1 MTYNNKRDAVVL
13 STVSLGSAGGYA
25 KLVAK
30 DNATT
35 AGLFAHSVKEID
47 ASAVNVA
54 ASIVGNSLDNVIYG
68 GTGSQSLTGGDG
80 KDTFYYKGGANVITD
95 YVVGTDKVALTDT
108 TFKPSGTDIS
118 TDTGGLVLTFSEGN
132 TLTFSDRATVALS
145 AGETGINV
153 EVGKKSYYYT
163 KDSVADWTDSK
174 ANGITLAAGYTATGN
189 AFSPDNPFAT
199 IDASAV
205 TLNASLNI
213 TGTNANNYIVAA
225 NAGGSLNGFSGDN
238 TLVGGNG
245 ADIFVYGGTGKA
257 VIDNYGKAGEDKLS
271 ADVTAFTGAKVSGN
285 KITFNIDSSKSVTFN
300 PFEGNSGDAVAVTAV
315 SLDSGAI
322 LTKDGYTKDNAMNL
336 FSGAKG
342 KVAAVDYN
350 VRDINASAVKSNV
363 VTLAGGANGGT
374 FTFAA
379 NNKKADVFE
388 YGGGSAVLANYEAGK
403 DKINLGNDSLNSFTV
418 DANGVVLDLGTGK
431 SVSIGGAAGKEV
443 LLHDDAVNKTN
454 QYSKI
459 VFKATGVVQDKESR
473 PTAVTVSGGT
483 GYTADSTVKKIAV
496 DGEFSSA
503 IAITGANVNTAID
516 LSNASFASSVTDG
529 VFTVTGGSKND
540 KVTLSS
546 AKELYTYNDGKDVLN
561 GFGADDSVSGVDMSQ
576 VTKVTKSGTGTKQT
590 LTLKFKND
598 SLTIKGATDTL
609 KVVEGTETKE
619 YQFGKKNTIYVGG
632 VASLTS
638 GYSGTY
644 TASSTDTTIDG
655 SASTKNLTIKGRSGA
670 DSIVAGSGN
679 KTMLKG
685 QGGDDTLVGGTG
697 VDTFYYK
704 KGETGAIT
712 IQNFGNNQD
721 KIKISGSKAI
731 AENGI
736 STSGDLA
743 FTMTN
748 GATITLEDI
757 NVGNTL
763 IKANNTYYW
772 FDGDGF
778 EDVSGDIHNSG
789 WVTST
794 NKISAAAARGK
805 SDFAI
810 VDLGYSTNL
819 VKAGLAYKA
828 DINFS
833 SVTATTTPA
842 SGGSDDT
849 NTGGTPA

>member
-1 MTYNNKRDAVVL
+1 M
-13 STVSLGSAGGYA
+13 
-25 KLVAK
+25 
-30 DNATT
+30 
-35 AGLFAHSVKEID
+35 
-47 ASAVNVA
+47 
-54 ASIVGNSLDNVIYG
+54 
-68 GTGSQSLTGGDG
+68 
-80 KDTFYYKGGANVITD
+80 
-95 YVVGTDKVALTDT
+95 
-108 TFKPSGTDIS
+108 
-118 TDTGGLVLTFSEGN
+118 
-132 TLTFSDRATVALS
+132 
-145 AGETGINV
+145 
-153 EVGKKSYYYT
+153 
-163 KDSVADWTDSK
+163 
-174 ANGITLAAGYTATGN
+174 
-189 AFSPDNPFAT
+189 
-199 IDASAV
+199 
-205 TLNASLNI
+205 
-213 TGTNANNYIVAA
+213 
-225 NAGGSLNGFSGDN
+225 
-238 TLVGGNG
+238 
-245 ADIFVYGGTGKA
+245 
-257 VIDNYGKAGEDKLS
+257 
-271 ADVTAFTGAKVSGN
+271 
-285 KITFNIDSSKSVTFN
+285 
-300 PFEGNSGDAVAVTAV
+300 
-315 SLDSGAI
+315 
-322 LTKDGYTKDNAMNL
+322 
-336 FSGAKG
+336 
-342 KVAAVDYN
+342 
-350 VRDINASAVKSNV
+350 
-363 VTLAGGANGGT
+363 TLAGGASGGT

-418 DANGVVLDLGTGK
+418 NDNGVVLDLGTGK
-431 SVSIGGAAGKEV
+431 SVSIGGATGKEV

-546 AKELYTYNDGKDVLN
+546 AKEIYTYNDGKDVLN
-561 GFGADDSVSGVDMSQ
+561 CFSADDSVSGVDMSQ

-685 QGGDDTLVGGTG
+685 QGGNDTLVGSDTG

-748 GATITLEDI
+748 GATITLDKI

-778 EDVSGDIHNSG
+778 EDVSGDTHNSG

-833 SVTATTTPA
+833 SVTATPATTTPTTPA
-842 SGGSDDT
+842 SQASNEG
-849 NTGGTPA
+849 